1 MTNKQVILSV
11 TKKIEG
17 KATSKEMKLPYRLV
31 RASYDD
37 LEDIIRGGRLFTG
50 YFGNQFGE
58 WVKPYRNFTDE
69 NWKGQNF
76 VGVDVEGSD
85 VIPFQEA
92 IEKIILKPTIAYTTA
107 SNGIKGNRY
116 RFIYCF
122 NEPIVKKEEFE
133 ALYWRIIGMLRAS
146 YNFSTTDHCGSQVSR
161 KFQGNSLSNIEVYRS
176 DIEHSVSSFLAY
188 PSAYN
193 DVKGTKKAKSTVNK
207 PTTSPDT
214 TSKRTVKAVKVE
226 ATDKEFMED
235 VMNMADNVE
244 FLTKWGDK
252 YKIRTSNRPVLEYNE
267 IGVAD
272 GSKCYEIVRPW
283 KKVKSNGKTYSKVIK
298 FQDGQ
303 HRRSSKLPKAAA
315 QYKAIYGES
324 ITLEQLIY
332 CLVFELFHF
341 YNNEVDPI
349 SRQDLIK
356 IATWAMGRETT
367 STSSKHK
374 YVISKEIKNKQA
386 VQGLMRKEE
395 HYKELDA
402 LYDITK
408 SFAENL
414 QIMKDSGYKIGQ
426 TTLTKYCQERGIKFL
441 TKREENKAKIKAVWM
456 KSEATSKADLIREI
470 YEDTGIKCN
479 YPTLTKY
486 IKEWEAEKEI
496 VADIVEEVAE
506 EVITETFEDYEGEE
520 KVSAQIQACK
530 NLINAIAFLRSEN
543 TNLSIDRARELV
555 INQLTDPP
563 KIRDIIKEYQW

>member
-1 MTNKQVILSV
+1 MSITNKQLILSV
-11 TKKIEG
+11 TEKIEG
-17 KATSKEMKLPYRLV
+17 KATSSDCKKPYILV
-31 RASYDD
+31 RATYDD

-76 VGVDVEGSD
+76 VGIDVEGSD

-92 IEKIILKPTIAYTTA
+92 IEKIIIKPTIAYTTA

-122 NEPIVKKEEFE
+122 DEPIVKKEEFE

-161 KFQGNSLSNIEVYRS
+161 KFQGNSLDNVEIFRS

-193 DVKGTKKAKSTVNK
+193 EVKGAKVKSGN
-207 PTTSPDT
+207 PTE
-214 TSKRTVKAVKVE
+214 KRTVKAVKVE
-226 ATDKEFMED
+226 ATNKEFMED
-235 VMNMADNVE
+235 VLYLTDNLE
-244 FLTKWGDK
+244 FLEKWADT
-252 YKIRTSNRPVLEYNE
+252 YKIRCTNRPMLDYNE

-283 KKVKSNGKTYSKVIK
+283 KKVKRDGKTYSKVIK

-315 QYKAIYGES
+315 QYKAIYGED

-349 SRQDLIK
+349 TRNDLVK
-356 IATWAMGRETT
+356 IASWAMGRETT

-386 VQGLMRKEE
+386 VQGIMRKEE

-402 LYDITK
+402 LYDTSK

-414 QIMKDSGYKIGQ
+414 KNIKASGYKVGQ
-426 TTLTKYCQERGIKFL
+426 TTLTNYCQERGIKFQ
-441 TKREENKAKIKAVWM
+441 TKREENKAKIKQVWL

-486 IKEWEAEKEI
+486 IKEWEEEKVI
-496 VADIVEEVAE
+496 MQDIVEEVIE
-506 EVITETFEDYEGEE
+506 ETFEDYEGDE
-520 KVSAQIQACK
+520 KKDAQIQACK
-530 NLINAIAFLRSEN
+530 NLINAIAFLKAEN

-563 KIRDIIKEYQW
+563 KLRDIIKEYGY